1 MKIKKSIL
9 TLALVLVLVFS
20 FAAGAAAAGTLETIS
35 AYLNYGI
42 TIRYNGEEQI
52 LKDAGGN
59 RVYPITYNGTTYL
72 PVRAV
77 SNMLGINVDWDGAT
91 QTVILGEKPDG
102 TDLIDIY
109 KPYTSYVVSKG
120 TSGCNTVFVQSSE
133 GRTEAIGG
141 ETVSHWLHLRNNGEG
156 KDGMEGMRTAVPL
169 ASFNI
174 GGKYQ
179 SLTFKVYSN
188 LDTTLTVKGDNDSI
202 LGEYEIVGGKVPQT
216 ISVNLLGTTQLTFE
230 RAAAGW
236 ESALTPRWVN
246 AYIFDATL
254 K

>member
-1 MKIKKSIL
+1 MKIKKSVL

-42 TIRYNGEEQI
+42 TIKYNGEEQM
-52 LKDAGGN
+52 LKDANGS

-102 TDLIDIY
+102 TDLIDTLKAYY
-109 KPYTSYVVSKG
+109 KESDCKQIQTADKKDKEISGIKCTHWIEMYTGLGNEGG
-120 TSGCNTVFVQSSE
+120 TQEV
-133 GRTEAIGG
+133 
-141 ETVSHWLHLRNNGEG
+141 
-156 KDGMEGMRTAVPL
+156 
-169 ASFNI
+169 SFNI
-174 GGKYQ
+174 GGEYDTV
-179 SLTFKVYSN
+179 TFKYYSN
-188 LDTTLTVKGDNDSI
+188 HDCTLRLLGDNDYV
-202 LGEYEIVGGKVPQT
+202 LWEKEVKGGQVAQAA
-216 ISVNLLGTTQLTFE
+216 IDVRLLNTSELTFQKE
-230 RAAAGW
+230 KINDYWSYGY
-236 ESALTPRWVN
+236 TYV
-246 AYIFDATL
+246 FDATL